1 MKKRIITVV
10 VLCFFVLAAACL
22 AYFSYK
28 IYTKKKAEWVALQK
42 KKAAWEK
49 LKNDIDRRV
58 SNFKGS
64 VGLIIK
70 DLDTGWQI
78 DYNKDTLF
86 PSASLVKIPIMLAYF
101 YSASD
106 GNLSLKDQV
115 VLKLRD
121 KVPGSKALGNDPAGS
136 KFAAGELL
144 SPMIT
149 LSDNTAA
156 NALIDFMGFD
166 MLNAYFHKIGLK
178 NTNLSRRM
186 MDFRQRSAGV
196 ENYTTA
202 EDMAYML
209 EQLYYGRF
217 LNKDVSNKCLEILG
231 EQKINDRIPRRL
243 PKGICIAHKTGL
255 ERHICHDVGVVYT
268 NDGDFLICVL
278 VRHNNKFAQ
287 PAKKFISSIAVSV
300 YDYYNREN

>member
-1 MKKRIITVV
+1 M
-10 VLCFFVLAAACL
+10 